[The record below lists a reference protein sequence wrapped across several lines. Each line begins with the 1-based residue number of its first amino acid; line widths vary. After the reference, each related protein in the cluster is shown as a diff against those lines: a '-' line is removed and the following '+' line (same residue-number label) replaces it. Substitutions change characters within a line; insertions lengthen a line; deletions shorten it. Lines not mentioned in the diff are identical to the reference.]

1 MQRQSRLLT
10 RLGLVL
16 GGEEASEKDE
26 AEAAQIVAD
35 VHALRDALLTFGQLK
50 CALAD
55 NCFLLFL
62 FVEFLLLLLLLL
74 LLLSLSLAHF
84 LSFLPSFRLLFSSL
98 FISISLFFMD
108 NLLWPLS
115 KVTIPNV
122 IFFAP
127 VPCFLPHD
135 LQDSYCWSHFKD

>member
-62 FVEFLLLLLLLL
+62 FIEFLL
-74 LLLSLSLAHF
+74 LLLSLSLSPTFF
-84 LSFLPSFRLLFSSL
+84 LSFLPSVFCSLLHSFLFPHFLWTTCSGLCPRSL
-98 FISISLFFMD
+98 FRM
-108 NLLWPLS
+108 
-115 KVTIPNV
+115 
-122 IFFAP
+122 
-127 VPCFLPHD
+127 
-135 LQDSYCWSHFKD
+135 